1 MFDDGKGFKRSTW
14 RPATRI
20 CAAELRIQQESSVF
34 SLSWIRMT
42 GIHFSLS
49 VEGDG
54 FLLMYKRLDNGAFN
68 WPRSKAEAVTIS
80 EDHF

>member
-1 MFDDGKGFKRSTW
+1 MTEGDLKRSTW

-20 CAAELRIQQESSVF
+20 CAAELKVWQESSVF

-42 GIHFSLS
+42 GILFSFS

-54 FLLMYKRLDNGAFN
+54 FLLMYKHLDNGAFN
-68 WPRSKAEAVTIS
+68 LPRSKAEAVTIS
-80 EDHF
+80 ED